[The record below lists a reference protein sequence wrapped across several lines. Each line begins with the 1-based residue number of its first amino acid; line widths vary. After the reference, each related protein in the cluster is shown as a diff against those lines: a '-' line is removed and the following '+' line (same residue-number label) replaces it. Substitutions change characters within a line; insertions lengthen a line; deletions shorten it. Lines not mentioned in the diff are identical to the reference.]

1 MQALD
6 IDGAESR
13 YIDVNGVNTHY
24 YEAGAGEALILL
36 HGGGAGADGFGNW
49 RGCLADFAEHF
60 HVYAIDMIGFGF
72 TDKPD
77 PQDYSYTQQARNEH
91 IIATIEAL
99 GLSSV
104 NLIGN
109 SMGGSTSMGVAIERP
124 DLVDK
129 LVLMGSAGVRA
140 PISDE
145 LKSIMNYDYTREG
158 MVKIVRGLT
167 NPHFQ
172 FDEELV
178 NYRHAL
184 SIQDDTKRA
193 YNAVMGWIR
202 EQGGLYYKE
211 EYIARITHETL
222 VVNGKL
228 DLVVPL
234 SSAYKL
240 LELIKNSWGY
250 IIPDCGHWAMIE
262 KPVEFTAAAL
272 SFLSNRGQ
280 APHTQQF
287 PPTPTLS

>member
-6 IDGAESR
+6 IAGAESR
-13 YIDVNGVNTHY
+13 YIDVNGINTHY

-36 HGGGAGADGFGNW
+36 HGGGAGADSFGNW
-49 RGCLADFAEHF
+49 RGCLARFAVHY
-60 HVYAIDMIGFGF
+60 HVYAVDMVGFGC

-91 IIATIEAL
+91 IIAVIETL
-99 GLSSV
+99 GLASV

-124 DLVDK
+124 DLVNK

-140 PISDE
+140 PITDE
-145 LKSIMNYDYTREG
+145 LKSIMNYDYTTDG
-158 MVKIVRGLT
+158 MLRIVRGLT
-167 NPHFQ
+167 NPDFR

-178 NYRHAL
+178 NYRHGL

-202 EQGGLYYKE
+202 EQGGLYYE
-211 EYIARITHETL
+211 EDYISRVTQETL

-228 DLVVPL
+228 DKVVPL

-240 LELIKNSWGY
+240 LELIENSWGY
-250 IIPDCGHWAMIE
+250 ILPGCGHWAMIE
-262 KPVEFTAAAL
+262 KPVEFTAATL
-272 SFLSNRGQ
+272 SFLNN
-280 APHTQQF
+280 T
-287 PPTPTLS
+287 

>member
-6 IDGAESR
+6 IAGAESR
-13 YIDVNGVNTHY
+13 YIDVNGINTHY

-36 HGGGAGADGFGNW
+36 HGGGAGADSFGNW
-49 RGCLADFAEHF
+49 RGCLARFAVHY
-60 HVYAIDMIGFGF
+60 HVYAVDMVGFGC

-91 IIATIEAL
+91 IIAVIETL
-99 GLSSV
+99 GLASV

-124 DLVDK
+124 DLVNK

-140 PISDE
+140 PITDE
-145 LKSIMNYDYTREG
+145 LKSIMNYDYTTDG
-158 MVKIVRGLT
+158 MLRIVRGLT
-167 NPHFQ
+167 NPDFR

-178 NYRHAL
+178 NYRHDL

-202 EQGGLYYKE
+202 EQGGLYYE
-211 EYIARITHETL
+211 EDYISRVTQETL

-228 DLVVPL
+228 DKVVPL

-240 LELIKNSWGY
+240 LELIENSWGY
-250 IIPDCGHWAMIE
+250 ILPGCGHWAMIE
-262 KPVEFTAAAL
+262 KPVEFTAATL
-272 SFLSNRGQ
+272 SFLNN
-280 APHTQQF
+280 T
-287 PPTPTLS
+287 

>member
-1 MQALD
+1 MQARD
-6 IDGAESR
+6 IAGAESR
-13 YIDVNGVNTHY
+13 YIDVDGINTHY

-36 HGGGAGADGFGNW
+36 HGGGAGADSFGNW
-49 RGCLADFAEHF
+49 RGCLARFAVHY
-60 HVYAIDMIGFGF
+60 HVYAVDMVGFGC

-91 IIATIEAL
+91 IIAVIETL
-99 GLSSV
+99 GLASV

-124 DLVDK
+124 DLVNK

-140 PISDE
+140 PITDE
-145 LKSIMNYDYTREG
+145 LKSIMNYDYTTDG
-158 MVKIVRGLT
+158 MLRIVRGLT
-167 NPHFQ
+167 NPDFR

-178 NYRHAL
+178 NYRHDL

-202 EQGGLYYKE
+202 EQGGLYYE
-211 EYIARITHETL
+211 EDYISRVTQETL

-228 DLVVPL
+228 DKVVPL

-240 LELIKNSWGY
+240 LELIKHSWGY
-250 IIPDCGHWAMIE
+250 ILPGCGHWAMIE
-262 KPVEFTAAAL
+262 KPVEFTAATL
-272 SFLSNRGQ
+272 SFLNN
-280 APHTQQF
+280 T
-287 PPTPTLS
+287 